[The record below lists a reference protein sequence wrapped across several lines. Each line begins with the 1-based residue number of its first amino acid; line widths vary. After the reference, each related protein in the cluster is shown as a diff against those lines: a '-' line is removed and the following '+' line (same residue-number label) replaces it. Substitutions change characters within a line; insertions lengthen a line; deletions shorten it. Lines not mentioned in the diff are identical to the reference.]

1 MFLYSFF
8 GLAIHSEVE
17 LPELPPGAGDPDVVI
32 RLGSVPRTPRKATMR
47 EEIAF
52 HARGGAFHI
61 RDGREIVLDPPP
73 DADPALLRVLLAGR
87 MMAFLLRQ
95 RGWLPLHAS
104 GIEVGGEAVLFL
116 GASGSGK
123 STTAAAFHSGGR
135 KVVTDDVAAV
145 RVAADGECML
155 SPAGPRIRLL
165 DDSRAVFGAVEPAGV
180 AQWRKRLFDLSDGE
194 RRQLIGIRRIYVLE
208 YGEEIGRERI
218 QPMAA
223 VAALSAHSFVKHWR
237 MDEVALA
244 AHLRDCS
251 QVARSVPLYRL
262 LRPKSLD
269 ALAGRG
275 SLGRKGC
282 GELIRGAAAGR
293 RR

>member
-1 MFLYSFF
+1 MFLYSLF

-17 LPELPPGAGDPDVVI
+17 LPELPAGTGDPDVVI

-61 RDGREIVLDPPP
+61 KEGREIVLDPEPG
-73 DADPALLRVLLAGR
+73 ADPSLLRVLLAGR

-104 GIEVGGEAVLFL
+104 GIEVKGKGILFL

-123 STTAAAFHSGGR
+123 STTAAAFHSGGCN
-135 KVVTDDVAAV
+135 VVTDDVAAV
-145 RVAADGECML
+145 RIDVNGGCVL

-165 DDSRAVFGAVEPAGV
+165 DDSRAVFGAVEPEGAV
-180 AQWRKRLFDLSDGE
+180 QWRKRLFDLSRGE
-194 RRQLIGIRRIYVLE
+194 RRELVRIQRIYLLE
-208 YGEEIGRERI
+208 YGDEIGQHRI

-251 QVARSVPLYRL
+251 EVARSVPLYRL
-262 LRPKSLD
+262 LRPRSLN
-269 ALAGRG
+269 ALPDLVRWVEKDPGD
-275 SLGRKGC
+275 
-282 GELIRGAAAGR
+282 
-293 RR
+293 

>member
-8 GLAIHSEVE
+8 GLALHSELE
-17 LPELPPGAGDPDVVI
+17 LPDLPPGTGAPDIVI

-61 RDGREIVLDPPP
+61 KDGREIVLDPRPG
-73 DADPALLRVLLAGR
+73 ADPALLRVLLAGR

-104 GIEVGGEAVLFL
+104 GIEVRGAGILFL

-123 STTAAAFHSGGR
+123 STTAAAFHSGGCE
-135 KVVTDDVAAV
+135 VVTDDVAAV
-145 RVAADGECML
+145 RVDADGGCVL

-165 DDSRAVFGAVEPAGV
+165 DDSRAVFGGAEPQGA
-180 AQWRKRLFDLSDGE
+180 AQWRKRLFDLSRGE
-194 RRQLIGIRRIYVLE
+194 RRELVPIRRIYVLE
-208 YGEEIGRERI
+208 YGGEIEKERI

-223 VAALSAHSFVKHWR
+223 VATLSAHSFVKHWR
-237 MDEVALA
+237 MDEGALA

-251 QVARSVPLYRL
+251 QVARSVPVYRL
-262 LRPKSLD
+262 LRPRSLD
-269 ALAGRG
+269 ALP
-275 SLGRKGC
+275 
-282 GELIRGAAAGR
+282 ELVR
-293 RR
+293 RVSKDLES

>member
-1 MFLYSFF
+1 
-8 GLAIHSEVE
+8 
-17 LPELPPGAGDPDVVI
+17 
-32 RLGSVPRTPRKATMR
+32 MR

-61 RDGREIVLDPPP
+61 KEGREIVLDPRPG
-73 DADPALLRVLLAGR
+73 ADPALLRVLLAGR

-104 GIEVGGEAVLFL
+104 GAEVRGVGILFL

-123 STTAAAFHSGGR
+123 STTAAAFHSGGCE
-135 KVVTDDVAAV
+135 VVTDDVAAV
-145 RVAADGECML
+145 RVDADGGCVL
-155 SPAGPRIRLL
+155 SPGGPRIRLL
-165 DDSRAVFGAVEPAGV
+165 DDSRAVFGAAEPKGAV
-180 AQWRKRLFDLSDGE
+180 QWRKRLFDLTRGE
-194 RRQLIGIRRIYVLE
+194 RRELVPIRRIYVLE
-208 YGEEIGRERI
+208 YGSEIEQERI

-251 QVARSVPLYRL
+251 RVARSVPLYRL
-262 LRPKSLD
+262 LRPRSLD
-269 ALAGRG
+269 ALPELVRRVSKDLG
-275 SLGRKGC
+275 S
-282 GELIRGAAAGR
+282 
-293 RR
+293 